1 MPRPASVA
9 QRGFSTPGFRLPW
22 KPDPQGIA
30 FQSTQVHAVLWGC
43 RCKPIGHQCQAIWK
57 FPLGGIGKNWAPGE
71 CISTFLE
78 DTGELEQCGGIVPR
92 PCPQTKFLGN
102 SSVGPWM
109 CAKPEACPQDE
120 APGQS
125 SLLHRRTRGY
135 ASVCCL
141 CSALGVVACPE
152 PSLQLPW
159 SCGTQDCKP
168 LWPSEPSN
176 LGMFLWDSCKTQA
189 LSLQTGVPDT
199 EISPRGDTL
208 EHRRGREK
216 KHPPSEVS
224 GEALR
229 QPLDAV

>member
-1 MPRPASVA
+1 MIPANWRWAKGESTKMVSTGLCSLRAPPLASSCVPDQKPACRPK
-9 QRGFSTPGFRLPW
+9 L
-22 KPDPQGIA
+22 
-30 FQSTQVHAVLWGC
+30 LN
-43 RCKPIGHQCQAIWK
+43 KPIG
-57 FPLGGIGKNWAPGE
+57 
-71 CISTFLE
+71 
-78 DTGELEQCGGIVPR
+78 
-92 PCPQTKFLGN
+92 
-102 SSVGPWM
+102 
-109 CAKPEACPQDE
+109 
-120 APGQS
+120 
-125 SLLHRRTRGY
+125 LLHRRLGCV
-135 ASVCCL
+135 SVGSL